1 MAIVNNPHDIHDID
15 KQYTTWT
22 KLAKQKGI
30 LISGFGGWLLSSSA
44 YYANEWLASVS
55 EGTLFDDP
63 IGGKVYE
70 VKAKMVNNIK
80 TNYFTNVDFTNMGRF
95 TEVFLKNDDKEYFF
109 QFHFYT
115 IDELIQPYNSDIIM
129 VYLN

>member
-1 MAIVNNPHDIHDID
+1 MAIVNNPHNIQDID

-44 YYANEWLASVS
+44 YHADEWLASVS

-95 TEVFLKNDDKEYFF
+95 TEVFLKNDDKEY
-109 QFHFYT
+109 
-115 IDELIQPYNSDIIM
+115 LISI
-129 VYLN
+129 L